1 MEPTDTGGDPLPA
14 VETDSRFPSGPWT
27 GFFLQPGTPERH
39 WMELDLTF
47 QDGAMT
53 GTGRDR
59 IGKFAIKGRYHLD
72 NGRAYWTKTYVR
84 EHSIDYNGYN
94 EGKGIWG
101 TWEYLSNCRGGFRI
115 WPVAMGD
122 PTQLKLEATAPVP
135 IEAAQAE
142 PEPEP
147 VEAAP
152 VERELVPAGAEAP
165 TGLYAL
171 SATRGR

>member
-1 MEPTDTGGDPLPA
+1 MESTDVGGEPSPA

-47 QDGAMT
+47 RAGVMAGA
-53 GTGRDR
+53 GRDR
-59 IGKFAIKGRYHLD
+59 IGKFVIAGRYYLD
-72 NGRAYWTKTYVR
+72 DGRTYWTKTYLR
-84 EHSIDYNGYN
+84 EHSIDYSGYN

-101 TWEYLSNCRGGFRI
+101 TWEYLANWRGGFRI

-122 PTQLKLEATAPVP
+122 PTQQTLAASAPVP
-135 IEAAQAE
+135 AEAE
-142 PEPEP
+142 PAESEPEP

-152 VERELVPAGAEAP
+152 AERELIPAGARWNP
-165 TGLYAL
+165 L